1 MNLILHSRGSPV
13 KPWGW
18 QPLETCFFVQL
29 VSQEENAVS

>member
-1 MNLILHSRGSPV
+1 MHLILHSGVSPV

-18 QPLETCFFVQL
+18 QPLETCFIVQL